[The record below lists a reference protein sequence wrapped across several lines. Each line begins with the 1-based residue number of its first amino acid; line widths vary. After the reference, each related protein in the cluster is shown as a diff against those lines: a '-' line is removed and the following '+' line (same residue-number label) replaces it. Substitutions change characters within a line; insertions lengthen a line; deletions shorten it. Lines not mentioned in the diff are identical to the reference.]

1 MSLSS
6 CVNIFRAKLAMFFV
20 YSYICNDKTTNMKR
34 LLTIILLLVCTTLMA
49 AEPPQR
55 SYYSLNEDWRFS
67 FVSSAQTNV
76 SSVTLPHTWNDGVG
90 ECVLSTAKYYRQLKL
105 PRTLRGKRLFLRFG
119 GVSNEANVF
128 INGRYVGEHRG
139 AHTAF
144 TFEITDKVRLGEIN
158 NITVLVSN
166 TPDTDILPISSDF
179 DSYGGIYR
187 DVELIVTNRNI
198 ISPTFYSSSG
208 VLVEQ
213 HEVSEERASGV
224 VKVYLSPMDEGA
236 HLVTVRFVAEDG
248 YEVCRYSAKAGKAD
262 VQQAVELPFSI
273 DYPELWSPESRRM
286 YRVEVL
292 VGNVDNPSDV
302 VVVNTGFR
310 SVSINDDNRLC
321 INGEAVDIRGV
332 NLAHDRLSRGVVSSA
347 EEMRSDLCDI
357 EAMGANALRSV
368 VGPHPE
374 ELYQMCDRSGM
385 LVWVDTPF
393 VRNSALFSD
402 VCYYPTESFKSNATQ
417 QLKEIIYQNYNHPSV
432 VMWGLFSLVSKQ
444 GDDVIPFINTLN
456 DLAHSIDRSRL
467 TVGCSNTDG
476 DINFITDL
484 IVLRQNVGWQQGS
497 YDDIRVWSRQLKE
510 NKRFRKLRSGVC
522 YGEEGCADHIVDE
535 VQRIERGAWFR
546 PERTSCAMHESYSAL
561 IAEAGIFW
569 GVWLDNMYDYASM
582 YRPEGMCYSGM
593 ICFDHATRKDAY
605 YLYRAL
611 WNREKPTIYIS
622 DRRWTSRCGE
632 LHSIKVY
639 SSAEHPMLIVEG
651 DSIELREVSPSV
663 YRADSVRIGE
673 RTLIRAVD
681 ASGLYRDSLLL
692 RADPLR
698 VAR

>member
-1 MSLSS
+1 
-6 CVNIFRAKLAMFFV
+6 MFFV
-20 YSYICNDKTTNMKR
+20 YSYICNDKTFAMKR
-34 LLTIILLLVCTTLMA
+34 LLTIILLLISSTLMA
-49 AEPPQR
+49 TEPSQR
-55 SYYSLNEDWRFS
+55 LRYSLNDDWRFS
-67 FVSSAQTNV
+67 LMSDAQTKT
-76 SSVTLPHTWNDGVG
+76 SSVTLPHTWNDGEG
-90 ECVLSTAKYYRQLKL
+90 ECLLATAKYYRQLML
-105 PRTLRGKRLFLRFG
+105 PRNLRGKRLFLRFG
-119 GVSNEANVF
+119 GVSNQANVF
-128 INGRYVGEHRG
+128 INGKYVGEHRG
-139 AHTAF
+139 AYTAF
-144 TFEITDKVRLGEIN
+144 TFEITDKVRLGETN
-158 NITVLVSN
+158 NIMVVVSN
-166 TPDTDILPISSDF
+166 TPDSDTLPISSDL

-213 HEVSEERASGV
+213 HEISQERASGV
-224 VKVYLSPMDEGA
+224 VKVHLSPLDEGA

-248 YEVCRYSAKAGKAD
+248 YEVCRYSAKSGKAD

-273 DYPELWSPESRRM
+273 DYPELWSPESRKM
-286 YRVEVL
+286 YRVEVF
-292 VGNVDNPSDV
+292 VGDVDNPSDV

-310 SVSINDDNRLC
+310 RVSISDDNRLC
-321 INGEAVDIRGV
+321 INGRAVDVRGV
-332 NLAHDRLSRGVVSSA
+332 NLAHDRKSRGVVSSV
-347 EEMRSDLCDI
+347 EELMRDLSDI
-357 EAMGANALRSV
+357 EDMGANALRSV
-368 VGPHPE
+368 VGPHSE
-374 ELYQMCDRSGM
+374 ALYEACDSRGV
-385 LVWVDTPF
+385 LVWVDNPF
-393 VRNSALFSD
+393 VRNSALFGD
-402 VCYYPTESFKSNATQ
+402 VCYYPTKRFEENATE

-467 TVGCSNTDG
+467 TVGCSNADG

-484 IVLRQNVGWQQGS
+484 IVLRQDVGWQQGS

-510 NKRFRKLRSGVC
+510 NKKFRKLRSGVC
-522 YGEEGCADHIVDE
+522 YGEEGCADHVVDV
-535 VQRIERGAWFR
+535 VQRIERSAWFR

-593 ICFDHATRKDAY
+593 IGFDHTARKDAY

-611 WNREKPTIYIS
+611 WNRTEPTIYIS

-632 LHSIKVY
+632 LQTVKVY
-639 SSAEHPMLIVEG
+639 SSAERPMLIVDG
-651 DSIELREVSPSV
+651 DTVELREISPSV

-673 RTLIRAVD
+673 RTLLRAVD

>member
-1 MSLSS
+1 
-6 CVNIFRAKLAMFFV
+6 MFFV
-20 YSYICNDKTTNMKR
+20 YLYICNDKTFAMKR
-34 LLTIILLLVCTTLMA
+34 LLTIILLLISSTLMA
-49 AEPPQR
+49 TEPSQR
-55 SYYSLNEDWRFS
+55 LRYSLNDDWRFS
-67 FVSSAQTNV
+67 LMSDAQTKT
-76 SSVTLPHTWNDGVG
+76 SSVTLPHTWNDGEG
-90 ECVLSTAKYYRQLKL
+90 ECLLATAKYYRQLML
-105 PRTLRGKRLFLRFG
+105 PSSLRGKRLFLRFG
-119 GVSNEANVF
+119 GVSNQANVF
-128 INGRYVGEHRG
+128 INGKYVGEHRG
-139 AHTAF
+139 AYTAF
-144 TFEITDKVRLGEIN
+144 TFEITDKVRLGETN
-158 NITVLVSN
+158 NIMVVVSN
-166 TPDTDILPISSDF
+166 TPDPDTLPISSDL

-213 HEVSEERASGV
+213 HEISQERASGV
-224 VKVYLSPMDEGA
+224 VKVHLSPLDEGA

-248 YEVCRYSAKAGKAD
+248 YEVCRYSAKSGKVD

-273 DYPELWSPESRRM
+273 DYPELWSPESRKM
-286 YRVEVL
+286 YRVEVF
-292 VGNVDNPSDV
+292 VGDVDNPSDV
-302 VVVNTGFR
+302 VVVNAGFR
-310 SVSINDDNRLC
+310 RVSISDDNRLC
-321 INGEAVDIRGV
+321 INGRAVDVRGV
-332 NLAHDRLSRGVVSSA
+332 NLAHDRKSRGVVSSV
-347 EEMRSDLCDI
+347 EELVRDLSDI
-357 EAMGANALRSV
+357 EDMGANALRSV

-374 ELYQMCDRSGM
+374 ALYEACDSRGV
-385 LVWVDTPF
+385 LVWVDSPF
-393 VRNSALFSD
+393 VRNSALFGD
-402 VCYYPTESFKSNATQ
+402 VCYYPTKRFEENATE
-417 QLKEIIYQNYNHPSV
+417 QLKEIVYQNYNHPSV
-432 VMWGLFSLVSKQ
+432 VIWGLFSLVSKQ

-467 TVGCSNTDG
+467 TVGCSNADG

-484 IVLRQNVGWQQGS
+484 IVLRQDVGWQQGS

-510 NKRFRKLRSGVC
+510 NKKFRKLRSGVC
-522 YGEEGCADHIVDE
+522 YGEEGCADHVVDV

-593 ICFDHATRKDAY
+593 IGFDHATRKDAY

-611 WNREKPTIYIS
+611 WNREEPTIYIS

-632 LHSIKVY
+632 LQTVKVY

-651 DSIELREVSPSV
+651 DTVELREISPSV

-673 RTLIRAVD
+673 RTLLRVVD